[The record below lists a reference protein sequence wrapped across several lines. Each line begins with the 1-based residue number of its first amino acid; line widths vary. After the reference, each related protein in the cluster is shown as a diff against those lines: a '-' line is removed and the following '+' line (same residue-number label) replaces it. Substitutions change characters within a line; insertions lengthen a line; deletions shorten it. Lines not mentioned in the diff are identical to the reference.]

1 MAETG
6 GALELPR
13 YRDIL
18 NLNRRH
24 IETTGGEWVAPDNVR
39 NAGSLRWV
47 LEAIQHPLFGS
58 QRYPTLAEKAAL
70 LAWIIIDGHVFF
82 DGCKRTG
89 MAALEM
95 VLWRNGYELQAS
107 GDQII
112 EIALR
117 IARRAEEPFSL
128 DELIAWVRASIR
140 RWPGS

>member
-1 MAETG
+1 
-6 GALELPR
+6 
-13 YRDIL
+13 
-18 NLNRRH
+18 
-24 IETTGGEWVAPDNVR
+24 
-39 NAGSLRWV
+39 V